1 MQWQRVEHGGGLQ
14 EGLPVTSAGRW
25 LRVKL
30 VDVAAET
37 WMVVTDTQN
46 MYSVSAGDVSGRWG
60 VR

>member
-37 WMVVTDTQN
+37 WMVVVTETHKTCT
-46 MYSVSAGDVSGRWG
+46 VSQPGT
-60 VR
+60 